1 MLGEGGGNK
10 SGTTKV
16 FATGKL
22 SDREIIDYA
31 QSLAGAVP
39 LEEKKTPLG
48 MVYYAK
54 KDGVTINLRKY
65 SSSDEKTKA
74 RWTID
79 IIGNESLE
87 ALQGKVKK
95 RIEIKFR

>member
-1 MLGEGGGNK
+1 MFELF
-10 SGTTKV
+10 SG
-16 FATGKL
+16 
-22 SDREIIDYA
+22 D
-31 QSLAGAVP
+31 
-39 LEEKKTPLG
+39 EKK
-48 MVYYAK
+48 
-54 KDGVTINLRKY
+54 
-65 SSSDEKTKA
+65 KA